1 MPDIKCQGKIYTY
14 SQLLNEQKV
23 EIPIIQRDYAQGRV
37 DKEELRNNFLGAL
50 LSAIQDEREIRLDF
64 IYGSTVNDSFQP
76 LDGQQRLTT
85 LFLLHWYAG
94 MKENIPNHDIV
105 SALGNFSYETRASSK
120 EFCKSLCSNSIEIL
134 SQEQQVSELIIDSS
148 WFFLSWKKDPTIDAM
163 LRSIENIHQ
172 LFYNT
177 ENLWSKLVSDKAL
190 ISFYYVELEHLGL
203 TDDLYIKMNARGKL
217 LTVFENFKALFQKEV
232 NDNNW
237 DSDKDFPNSF
247 ACKIDTEWTDLFWS
261 HRKENRID
269 DAFIRFIS
277 FVAMIRQT
285 IERRDD
291 RIKTNRELQGKPD
304 LVRVGMFTLHGYEYL
319 YKTLEVYD
327 SAISQ
332 NGNLSLDFP
341 LWQHKPE
348 KDLFSA
354 LVYEGKLNDA
364 SYTQKVLF
372 YAQTEYL
379 LKCEGF
385 EIEYFRDWMRVIRNI
400 VSRGDVT
407 KAGKRPPIIRSPEAF
422 DGVINLISEL
432 SEGCSNIY
440 KFLAENKL
448 KSTYSRE
455 QIEEERLKAHLIEL
469 DKHLKPII
477 FEIEDT
483 NFCQGRISFAL
494 HCVGYSKTEDDFN
507 KDLLIE
513 ITRVLKEYLE
523 EDINNN
529 FRRGLLLTP
538 DSDGKYKFYEYWWSW
553 SHVVEAEK
561 RCLIENYRELEYFIY
576 GKYKYQEY
584 FKEYL
589 KNLLLRLVDKDLDTL
604 INEFT
609 PPTDMPNWKVR
620 LIKEPDLLNKKCPSH
635 YIAIPTDQSCCFL
648 LKSKR
653 PRDMFGLE
661 RVE

>member
-1 MPDIKCQGKIYTY
+1 
-14 SQLLNEQKV
+14 
-23 EIPIIQRDYAQGRV
+23 
-37 DKEELRNNFLGAL
+37 
-50 LSAIQDEREIRLDF
+50 
-64 IYGSTVNDSFQP
+64 
-76 LDGQQRLTT
+76 
-85 LFLLHWYAG
+85 
-94 MKENIPNHDIV
+94 
-105 SALGNFSYETRASSK
+105 
-120 EFCKSLCSNSIEIL
+120 
-134 SQEQQVSELIIDSS
+134 
-148 WFFLSWKKDPTIDAM
+148 
-163 LRSIENIHQ
+163 
-172 LFYNT
+172 
-177 ENLWSKLVSDKAL
+177 
-190 ISFYYVELEHLGL
+190 
-203 TDDLYIKMNARGKL
+203 
-217 LTVFENFKALFQKEV
+217 
-232 NDNNW
+232 
-237 DSDKDFPNSF
+237 
-247 ACKIDTEWTDLFWS
+247 
-261 HRKENRID
+261 
-269 DAFIRFIS
+269 
-277 FVAMIRQT
+277 
-285 IERRDD
+285 
-291 RIKTNRELQGKPD
+291 
-304 LVRVGMFTLHGYEYL
+304 
-319 YKTLEVYD
+319 
-327 SAISQ
+327 
-332 NGNLSLDFP
+332 
-341 LWQHKPE
+341 
-348 KDLFSA
+348 LFSA

-379 LKCEGF
+379 LKCESF

-440 KFLAENKL
+440 KFLAENKP

-455 QIEEERLKAHLIEL
+455 QIEEERLKAHLIDL

-494 HCVGYSKTEDDFN
+494 HCIGYSNTEDDFN

-589 KNLLLRLVDKDLDTL
+589 KNLLLKLVDKDLDTL
-604 INEFT
+604 INEFN